1 MSKKNVTVDLSSD
14 EVFENKEKIEILR
27 SEDNQISG
35 YNFVIQL
42 RDKEPLQGDLTREE
56 MELIY
61 RLYSSEG
68 ANLTQRTVSRYFPIY
83 TLAEF
88 KKILRAFGI
97 TKANAPFAPHQLEEF
112 SPEKLGELNI
122 KAKESDYLRRFEQD
136 RSKLFENKYK
146 ETLKTF
152 ANYKNSVAEF
162 TDIISGFKIESN
174 IVANVPEISNDKE
187 LMIYLSDMHIGAH
200 VSHHSLYDNMYN
212 EQVVH
217 ERMQK
222 VYDHITTLAAN
233 YNITNINILNVGD
246 SLDGMNAQTTRGGHA
261 LPQNLDNKDQFKVY
275 FNVMLDLFKNLS
287 QCGLFNKIRYFCVG
301 SDNHSGDFGY
311 ITNKALEAALNQL
324 NPNIETKI
332 FDKIMDHFT
341 VGNRTIIMHHGK
353 DSRDMFR
360 NMPLVINEKTENYIN
375 QYIIHHKI
383 TGKITFVKGDLH
395 MSAKT
400 YAKLFDY
407 KSVGSFFGGSEWI
420 HANFGINTPVVDID
434 IFDKDQALETRL
446 ELN

>member
-14 EVFENKEKIEILR
+14 EVFENREKIEILR

-42 RDKEPLQGDLTREE
+42 KDKEPLQGDLTREE
-56 MELIY
+56 MELVY

-112 SPEKLGELNI
+112 STEKLEELNI

-152 ANYKNSVAEF
+152 TNYKNSVAEF

-187 LMIYLSDMHIGAH
+187 LMVYLSDMHIGAH

-212 EQVVH
+212 EQIVCY
-217 ERMQK
+217 RMQK
-222 VYDHITTLAAN
+222 VYNHITTLAAN

-287 QCGLFNKIRYFCVG
+287 ECGLFNKIRYFCVG
-301 SDNHSGDFGY
+301 SDNHSGEFGY

>member
-1 MSKKNVTVDLSSD
+1 MRFSKTRK
-14 EVFENKEKIEILR
+14 KIEILR

-152 ANYKNSVAEF
+152 ANYKKFSCR
-162 TDIISGFKIESN
+162 
-174 IVANVPEISNDKE
+174 
-187 LMIYLSDMHIGAH
+187 IY
-200 VSHHSLYDNMYN
+200 
-212 EQVVH
+212 
-217 ERMQK
+217 
-222 VYDHITTLAAN
+222 
-233 YNITNINILNVGD
+233 
-246 SLDGMNAQTTRGGHA
+246 
-261 LPQNLDNKDQFKVY
+261 
-275 FNVMLDLFKNLS
+275 
-287 QCGLFNKIRYFCVG
+287 
-301 SDNHSGDFGY
+301 
-311 ITNKALEAALNQL
+311 
-324 NPNIETKI
+324 
-332 FDKIMDHFT
+332 
-341 VGNRTIIMHHGK
+341 
-353 DSRDMFR
+353 
-360 NMPLVINEKTENYIN
+360 
-375 QYIIHHKI
+375 
-383 TGKITFVKGDLH
+383 
-395 MSAKT
+395 
-400 YAKLFDY
+400 
-407 KSVGSFFGGSEWI
+407 
-420 HANFGINTPVVDID
+420 
-434 IFDKDQALETRL
+434 
-446 ELN
+446 